1 MYKIYFVDY
10 KQIEEDLV
18 ELSLFE
24 RIAKLGE
31 EFTLKLKTTVNL
43 TELIESKVSVIKQAE
58 QTLNLP
64 NRC

>member
-31 EFTLKLKTTVNL
+31 EFTLKLKNHRQSYKPDR
-43 TELIESKVSVIKQAE
+43 I
-58 QTLNLP
+58 
-64 NRC
+64 